1 METLFYVVLPV
12 FLLIGAGYAATR
24 SGGMSALAIDGLM
37 TFAQKYALP
46 CVLFSGVAKLD
57 LAQAMHP
64 ALLASFYTGAFA
76 AFVVGFL
83 VAHFVFGRSW
93 QDSVVIGFIAEFSN
107 TMMLGLPV
115 VERAYGQDEL
125 NAAYAVIS
133 IHAPVGYTLGT
144 TVMEVVR
151 ARETGLSIARLPLQI
166 LRQLSKNMLVV
177 ALMVGFIV
185 NIVNLPLPQPLWDG
199 IALMNRAA
207 LPVALFAVGGILVR
221 YKLEGDG
228 RVIAMICFLSLV
240 LHPAIALGMGVLL
253 GLSPADLRGAVIMAS
268 VAPGIN
274 TYVFASIYGRA
285 LRVSASSVL
294 VATATALLT
303 VWFWLTVLP

>member
-12 FLLIGAGYAATR
+12 FLVIGAGYAATR
-24 SGGMSALAIDGLM
+24 SGGISAIAIDGLM

-46 CVLFSGVAKLD
+46 CVLFTGVAQLD

-64 ALLASFYTGAFA
+64 ALLASFYTGAIA

-177 ALMVGFIV
+177 ALLLGFIV
-185 NIVNLPLPQPLWDG
+185 NVINLPLPQPIWDA
-199 IALMNRAA
+199 IALMNRAG

-228 RVIAMICFLSLV
+228 RVIAMICFLSLI